1 MNCKG
6 MNDGDGNHNC
16 SRMITLLDKL
26 IEKGA
31 EEKRKLQVLN
41 EI

>member
-16 SRMITLLDKL
+16 SRMITHLDKL
-26 IEKGA
+26 IEREGRGG
-31 EEKRKLQVLN
+31 EN
-41 EI
+41 ENFKF